1 MEHLQGS
8 IALDAVDL
16 ATGFAEPITVPNEEG
31 NRIPFPAAEI
41 PRRSICLRR
50 QLSTRGQQI
59 KDEMKQRALEAQ
71 AHLNCEDDSDS
82 SGDDDIRVRA
92 MAPSFTT
99 KRLLP
104 LKRVMPTITEES
116 QTYTVKETR
125 IVRVTIRSNS
135 VHTRTNVQSG
145 RLPELVNQTKLEARI
160 AEIDDYLN
168 EKDLVQPCYRER
180 LWKIRAA
187 FDDLRAHR
195 IPRDTP
201 ESLNTLN
208 LDLEVQVAC
217 LARANVKKFTHLLL
231 HASVGEDMK
240 VQLRR
245 YLAYSETLTNPRL
258 DENTN
263 LVLDWLKR
271 AAASTE
277 GGLENIRPETLL
289 AAARTKELTLRR
301 DVDELGSLLQDFL
314 SLRYNRNQDPP
325 RLSMRN
331 LRPLG
336 QYIRWKATRDK
347 DIAIS
352 LATKLGLHPIELDY
366 VMQDRL
372 DSLLKQSNVDSEYVE
387 ARLCDLDGSIWH
399 WVNAYNPLAH
409 KGQWTKLAGQFCE
422 DRAQFHKIFPGD
434 LIYIDPDRGIFR
446 SNAKA
451 RVSLGMMTLHTYY
464 FAKLKSSNVYKL
476 SKTAKKMD
484 KTFVRVEQRRL
495 KEMEKQQ
502 MQRRAP
508 KPRSNAVPSGT
519 QVARL
524 SLEPDMTARSKKWV
538 DEAKDG
544 LKIRNKS
551 KYPEEKV
558 EKQ

>member
-1 MEHLQGS
+1 MEHFQGS
-8 IALDAVDL
+8 IPLDSVDL
-16 ATGFAEPITVPNEEG
+16 ATGFAEPSTRPNEEG
-31 NRIPFPAAEI
+31 NRIPSPAAEI
-41 PRRSICLRR
+41 PRRSIRLGR
-50 QLSTRGQQI
+50 QLSTRGQQV

-71 AHLNCEDDSDS
+71 AHLYCEDDSDS
-82 SGDDDIRVRA
+82 SEDDTNVRT

-104 LKRVMPTITEES
+104 LKQVMPTITEEG
-116 QTYTVKETR
+116 QTYTVKDTR
-125 IVRVTIRSNS
+125 TIRVTIRSNS

-160 AEIDDYLN
+160 AEIDHYLD

-217 LARANVKKFTHLLL
+217 LAQANVKRFTHLLL
-231 HASVGEDMK
+231 HANVGEDMK

-271 AAASTE
+271 AAASIDS
-277 GGLENIRPETLL
+277 GLENIRPETLL

-325 RLSMRN
+325 RLSTRN
-331 LRPLG
+331 LKPLG
-336 QYIRWKATRDK
+336 QYIRLKVTRDK
-347 DIAIS
+347 NVAIS
-352 LATKLGLHPIELDY
+352 LAKKLGLHPIELDY
-366 VMQDRL
+366 AMQDRL
-372 DSLLKQSNVDSEYVE
+372 DNLLRNSNVDSEYVE
-387 ARLCDLDGSIWH
+387 ARLCDLNCSIWH
-399 WVNAYNPLAH
+399 WVNGYNPLAH

-434 LIYIDPDRGIFR
+434 LIYIDPERGISR

-464 FAKLKSSNVYKL
+464 FAKLQSSNVYKL

-484 KTFVRVEQRRL
+484 KSFVKVEQKRL
-495 KEMEKQQ
+495 KEMETQQ

-508 KPRSNAVPSGT
+508 KPRSNAVFSGI
-519 QVARL
+519 QAARL
-524 SLEPDMTARSKKWV
+524 SLEPDMAARLKKWV
-538 DEAKDG
+538 DEVKDG
-544 LKIRNKS
+544 FKTRNKS